1 MILLALLSVTKK
13 MNQKQKPLFL
23 RSRATAVILS
33 LLTVAA
39 FSAAALEIPRA
50 FSSAPESLNVHAR
63 FLASDELT
71 GRGVDTPGIRLARD
85 YIAGEFARY
94 GLRPGGDRGTYLQ
107 SFEITT
113 GGKVTEPS
121 FVSLNGE
128 APLELN
134 TAWRP
139 LALSA
144 SGKVE
149 GELVFA
155 GYGITA
161 KEHGYDDYEGID
173 AKGKIVLV
181 LRYEPSPKNGKS
193 PFLGAPPFSTYA
205 SLRSKA
211 RNAREHGAA
220 GLILVDLNQTG
231 AQQNEL
237 IASRRGLSRGA
248 NSLVAVQVKRD
259 VLEPWLQ
266 RRGISLLALKDQ
278 IDRTERPTSISL
290 PGIKVAVTVTLE
302 EFRERAEN
310 VVGILPGSDARL
322 KNEHVLI
329 GAHYDHLGFGYYG
342 TGDSGNEGK
351 VHHGADDNASGTAV
365 LLRIAEQLAAAEPAP
380 PRAIVFVAFSGEEL
394 GLHGSRHYASDP
406 ALPLSSAKAMI
417 NLDMVGR
424 LRENTLTV
432 FGTRS
437 GTGISA
443 IVAAE
448 ARNAGMEIRE
458 SDDIGRSDNLV
469 FYNKKVPALH
479 FFTGIHAD
487 YHRPSDTWD
496 KLNYEGMDRIAGL
509 VLAVTRRLAT
519 TTEPFQF
526 VALPSRRSSSE
537 AAKGAAVRTYLG
549 SIPDYAGND
558 DGVRLAGVLPGSPAA
573 LAGLREGDVITSF
586 AGVKIANLEDLTAQ
600 LSSKRPGDEVEI
612 VVLRSRLPYTI
623 KATLAARN

>member
-1 MILLALLSVTKK
+1 
-13 MNQKQKPLFL
+13 MNQKQKTLFL
-23 RSRATAVILS
+23 RSRATAVILC

-39 FSAAALEIPRA
+39 FSASALETPRA
-50 FSSAPESLNVHAR
+50 FSSAPDSLKVHAR

-71 GRGVDTPGIRLARD
+71 GRGVETPGIRLARD

-107 SFEITT
+107 SFKVTT
-113 GGKVTEPS
+113 GVKVTEPS
-121 FVSLNGE
+121 FIRLNGE
-128 APLELN
+128 APLKLN

-139 LALSA
+139 LGLSA
-144 SGKVE
+144 SGKAE
-149 GELVFA
+149 GELVFV

-161 KEHGYDDYEGID
+161 KEYGYDDYEGID

-193 PFLGAPPFSTYA
+193 PFRNAPPLSTYA
-205 SLRSKA
+205 TLRSKVT
-211 RNAREHGAA
+211 NAREHGAE
-220 GLILVDLNQTG
+220 GMILVDFNQTG
-231 AQQNEL
+231 DQQNEL
-237 IASRRGLSRGA
+237 IATRRGLSRGT

-266 RRGISLLALKDQ
+266 RRGISLLALKEK
-278 IDRTERPTSISL
+278 IDRTEQPASISL
-290 PGIKVAVTVTLE
+290 PDVKVAVTVTLE

-310 VVGILPGSDARL
+310 VVGIIPGSDARL

-329 GAHYDHLGFGYYG
+329 GAHYDHLGFGHYG
-342 TGDSGNEGK
+342 TSDSGNEGK

-365 LLRIAEQLAAAEPAP
+365 LLRIAEQLAGAEPKPA
-380 PRAIVFVAFSGEEL
+380 RAVVFVAFSGEEL
-394 GLHGSRHYASDP
+394 GLHGSRHYTSEP

-437 GTGISA
+437 GMGIST
-443 IVAAE
+443 IVAEE

-469 FYNKKVPALH
+469 FYNKKMPALH
-479 FFTGIHAD
+479 FFTGLHAD

-496 KLNYEGMDRIAGL
+496 KLNYEGMDRIAAL
-509 VLAVTRRLAT
+509 VLAVTRRLAS

-526 VALPSRRSSSE
+526 VVLPSRRSGWE
-537 AAKGAAVRTYLG
+537 AAKGAAFRTYLG
-549 SIPDYAGND
+549 SIPDYGGNH

-573 LAGLREGDVITSF
+573 LAGLREGDVITEF
-586 AGVKIANLEDLTAQ
+586 GGVKIANLEDLMAQ
-600 LSSKRPGDEVEI
+600 LSSKKPGDEVEI
-612 VVLRSRLPYTI
+612 VVLRASLPYTI